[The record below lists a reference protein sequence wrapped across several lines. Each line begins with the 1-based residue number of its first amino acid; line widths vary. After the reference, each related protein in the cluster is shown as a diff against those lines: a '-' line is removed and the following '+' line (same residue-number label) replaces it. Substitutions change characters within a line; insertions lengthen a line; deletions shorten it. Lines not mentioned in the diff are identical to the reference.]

1 MIVTPEII
9 AELIYAI
16 SELRY
21 FERECVMNPNP
32 EAHDIVIKI
41 QHKTD
46 QLLAKM
52 GMIDHISLEE
62 LKQITKIVFDGR
74 NPTRTT
80 EQINS
85 VI

>member
-1 MIVTPEII
+1 MILTPEII

-21 FERECVMNPNP
+21 FERECIMNPNP

-46 QLLAKM
+46 KVLSKM
-52 GMIDHISLEE
+52 GMTDHIPLDE
-62 LKQITKIVFDGR
+62 LKQITKIAFDGR
-74 NPTRTT
+74 NTTRTT
-80 EQINS
+80 K
-85 VI
+85 